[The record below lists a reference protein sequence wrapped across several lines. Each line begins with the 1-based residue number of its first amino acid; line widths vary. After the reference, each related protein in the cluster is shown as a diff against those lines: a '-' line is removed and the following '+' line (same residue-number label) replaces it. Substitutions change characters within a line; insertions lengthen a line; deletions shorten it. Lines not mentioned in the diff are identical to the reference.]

1 MVRGLIFDVDGTLVT
16 LKVDRAKLHSATSRV
31 LRDFGFDLSFMEED
45 KLTTQE
51 VIEGA
56 KRQVEEGGVDSSFED
71 FRASLNAAL
80 DSIEMEWNALAQPI
94 AGAAE
99 VLAKLKADG
108 VKLATLTNSGRTPS
122 DWLLKKHD
130 LHRLFDFTLTRDD
143 VPALKPRPDGIVMAM
158 GMMGLPKREV
168 FYVGDSV
175 IDVQAARGA
184 GVKVASV
191 TTGRYTHERLMKEGT
206 DFILSSVSEL
216 LDLVRSC

>member
-1 MVRGLIFDVDGTLVT
+1 MVRGLVFDVDGTLVT
-16 LKVDRAKLHSATSRV
+16 LKVDRAKLRSATSKV
-31 LRDFGFDLSFMEED
+31 LRDFGFDVSFMEGD
-45 KLTTQE
+45 TLTTQDI
-51 VIEGA
+51 IEGA
-56 KRQVEEGGVDSSFED
+56 KRLVDEGRVDSDFED
-71 FRASLNAAL
+71 FRSSLNSAL
-80 DSIEMEWNALAQPI
+80 DTVEMDWNALAQPI

-99 VLAKLKADG
+99 VLAELRADG

-130 LHRLFDFTLTRDD
+130 LFRLFDFTLTRDD

-158 GMMGLPKREV
+158 RMMGLPKREV

-191 TTGRYTHERLMKEGT
+191 TTGRYTHERLMGEGT
-206 DFILSSVSEL
+206 DFIMSSLSDL
-216 LDLVRSC
+216 LDLVRSR